1 MTEDEAIDALKIGRL
16 KGLTDLFDDDE
27 LTEVMRTTERE
38 TGWTLPLE
46 GNSRITWFLRRAT
59 RHALYLLLVMNAN
72 KFKYKQINLQQRF
85 EHYLKLIEME
95 DNAWLAAELPLDTPE
110 DRIAVFGSVASAG
123 FAYDDLGRDMTY
135 DPSNRVIINPLKD
148 S

>member
-16 KGLTDLFDDDE
+16 KGLTDLYSDDE
-27 LTEVMRTTERE
+27 FIEVMRTTERE
-38 TGWTLPLE
+38 TGWPLPVE
-46 GNSRITWFLRRAT
+46 GNDRITWFLRRAT

-95 DNAWLAAELPLDTPE
+95 DAAWLAADIPLDTAE
-110 DRIAVFGSVASAG
+110 DRIASFGNVASAG
-123 FAYDDLGRDMTY
+123 FAYDHLGRDITY
-135 DPSNRVIINPLKD
+135 GPNNRVIINPIK